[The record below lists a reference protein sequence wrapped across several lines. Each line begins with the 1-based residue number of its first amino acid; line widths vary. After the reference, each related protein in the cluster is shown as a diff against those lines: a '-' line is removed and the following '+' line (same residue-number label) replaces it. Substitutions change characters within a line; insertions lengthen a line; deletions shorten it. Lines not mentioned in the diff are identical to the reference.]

1 LVAWKGAPHGVQR
14 LSVLK
19 KINSRQSLMHA
30 FAAELRKCVFLF
42 YCVVLWFALL
52 CFVLF
57 CFVLLCCLFYFV
69 LHVAIAKHI
78 SIRLA
83 LSGLVNGQ
91 KGTASD

>member
-1 LVAWKGAPHGVQR
+1 MQR

-42 YCVVLWFALL
+42 CFVLWFALF

-57 CFVLLCCLFYFV
+57 CFVLCFVFYFV

-83 LSGLVNGQ
+83 LSGLVIGQ